1 MKSVVIL
8 RFFLT
13 LALAFCISSTQ
24 LFSQEDTE
32 KKEETEEKEPET
44 PPQRGQRGGGGGG
57 QRGQGGQGG
66 QRGQGQRGGLPDM
79 SSLSKEERMARLN
92 EIIQKNVVEMEDV
105 VEIRDDQ
112 QEAFVKSQ
120 AAFEVEMIKIQG
132 QMQSVG
138 QDRNK
143 RRALGQSRTKASSD
157 TSKAMKKILDK
168 DQMKSYTA
176 KMKERMSQQGQRG
189 GRRR

>member
-57 QRGQGGQGG
+57 QG
-66 QRGQGQRGGLPDM
+66 GQGQRGGLPDM
-79 SSLSKEERMARLN
+79 PNLTKEERMARLN
-92 EIIQKNVVEMEDV
+92 EIIQKNVVEMADAV
-105 VEIRDDQ
+105 KIREDQ
-112 QEAFVKSQ
+112 QEAFVKTQ
-120 AAFEVEMIKIQG
+120 AAFEVEMIKIRG